1 MQRMITKYENRIKL
15 QDNGFGLDIV
25 TVVTLYDEYG
35 ANDIFKTIYCITG
48 KAH

>member
-1 MQRMITKYENRIKL
+1 MKNRIKL

-25 TVVTLYDEYG
+25 TVVTLYD
-35 ANDIFKTIYCITG
+35 DMVLWHFKTIYCITG